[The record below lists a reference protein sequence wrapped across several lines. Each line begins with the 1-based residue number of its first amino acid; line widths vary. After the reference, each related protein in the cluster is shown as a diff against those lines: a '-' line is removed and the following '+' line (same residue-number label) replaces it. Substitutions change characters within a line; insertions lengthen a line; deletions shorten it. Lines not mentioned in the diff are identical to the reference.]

1 MQTILLVALIGLL
14 MIGASAS
21 AQTLNGW
28 FTQNVESMYRLF
40 LQGRTGEP
48 SGVVV
53 WSRVWFRLCNGI
65 DGFHYEG
72 LTIRVE
78 TS

>member
-1 MQTILLVALIGLL
+1 METMLLVALIGLL

-21 AQTLNGW
+21 AQTLTDW

-53 WSRVWFRLCNGI
+53 WSRVWVRLCNGI
-65 DGFHYEG
+65 DGSHYG
-72 LTIRVE
+72 G
-78 TS
+78 